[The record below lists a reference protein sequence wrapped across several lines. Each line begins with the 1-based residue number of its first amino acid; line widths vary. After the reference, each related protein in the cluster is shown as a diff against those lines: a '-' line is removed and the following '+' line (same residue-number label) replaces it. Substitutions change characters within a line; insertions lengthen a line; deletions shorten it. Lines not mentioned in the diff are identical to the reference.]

1 MTAGDALNLSVAPS
15 LSSGTGAFTYQWK
28 KGSANVVDGTGG
40 VTGAKTNNLKIASV
54 VTSDAGSYT
63 VVVTETTASNSPVT
77 STASTVTVA
86 PALTSLTYA
95 SGTATVGGTAS
106 APTTTLSLATDG
118 TSGKTVT
125 VAPNTGAKIGAY
137 TAVSAD
143 NTAVT
148 VTPASGNI
156 TTVDGKATLTLK
168 PLKDTGMINVTVTSG
183 GVSKVI
189 AVTLGA

>member
-1 MTAGDALNLSVAPS
+1 MTAGDQLSLTVSPA
-15 LSSGTGAFTYQWK
+15 LSSGTGTFTYQWK
-28 KGSANVVDGTGG
+28 KGSTNVVDGSG

-54 VTSDAGSYT
+54 ASGDAGSYT
-63 VVVTETTASNSPVT
+63 VVVTESKASNSPVT
-77 STASTVTVA
+77 SQAAAVTVA
-86 PALTSLTYA
+86 PALTALTYA

-106 APTTTLSLATDG
+106 APTTSLSLASDG
-118 TSGKTVT
+118 SAGKTVT
-125 VAPNTGAKIGAY
+125 VAPNSGAKIGSY

-143 NTAVT
+143 ATAVT

-156 TTVDGKATLTLK
+156 TTADGKATLTLK
-168 PLKDTGMINVTVTSG
+168 PLKSTGTINVTVTAN

>member
-1 MTAGDALNLSVAPS
+1 MFVGDALSLSVSPA

-28 KGSANVVDGTGG
+28 KGSANLVDGTGG
-40 VTGAKTNNLKIASV
+40 VTGAQTKTLGITSVASG
-54 VTSDAGSYT
+54 DAGSYT

-77 STASTVTVA
+77 SQAATITVA
-86 PALTSLTYA
+86 PALTSFTYA

-106 APTTTLSLATDG
+106 APITTLSLASDG

-125 VAPNTGAKIGAY
+125 VAPNTGAKIGSY
-137 TAVSAD
+137 TAVSSDTSAL
-143 NTAVT
+143 T
-148 VTPASGNI
+148 VSPASGNI

-168 PLKDTGMINVTVTSG
+168 PLKDTGTINVTVTAN

>member
-1 MTAGDALNLSVAPS
+1 MTAGDALSLSVSPA
-15 LSSGTGAFTYQWK
+15 LSSGAGSFTYQWK
-28 KGSANVVDGTGG
+28 KGSTNLVDGTGG

-54 VTSDAGSYT
+54 ASGDAGSYT
-63 VVVTETTASNSPVT
+63 VVVTESTASNSPVT
-77 STASTVTVA
+77 SQAAAVTVA

-106 APTTTLSLATDG
+106 APTTTLSLASDG

-125 VAPNTGAKIGAY
+125 VAPNTGAKIGSY
-137 TAVSAD
+137 TAVSSDTSAL
-143 NTAVT
+143 T
-148 VTPASGNI
+148 VSPASGNI

-168 PLKDTGMINVTVTSG
+168 PLKNTGTINVTVTAN